1 MTLEKLKNW
10 QTEKMEEIQGDKV
23 DYVCSPLLPK
33 TTFIN
38 YDSDKQILIEKFECT
53 LARAGHNEQ
62 KYTDCGQMLK

>member
-1 MTLEKLKNW
+1 
-10 QTEKMEEIQGDKV
+10 MEEVQEGDKV

-33 TTFIN
+33 TTFN
-38 YDSDKQILIEKFECT
+38 QESDKQILIEKFECT